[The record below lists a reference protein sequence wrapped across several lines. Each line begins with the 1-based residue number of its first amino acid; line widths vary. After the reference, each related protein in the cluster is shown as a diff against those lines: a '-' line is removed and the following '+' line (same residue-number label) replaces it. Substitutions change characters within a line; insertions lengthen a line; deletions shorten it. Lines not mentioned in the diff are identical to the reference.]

1 MNSLLSFSR
10 LSFSCLSLCLVCLA
24 ACGGSTSTTDA
35 GTDAHLSTDA
45 GADAS
50 VDASAPDSGAP
61 DAAIAIDGG
70 PGADGGSTPDGGA
83 SSDGGVACDYVGV
96 DEVIVRCAG
105 EYTFVS
111 QFLST
116 VGPPACPTF
125 FGFDLDGARFE
136 SFEAAV
142 ASDPACDATC
152 QYHFAL
158 SVSRIHCGH
167 RDGYEVLR
175 ATDCPDVYRFA
186 EGYYA
191 SVEEHDAAHPCP

>member
-1 MNSLLSFSR
+1 MKRLLSFS
-10 LSFSCLSLCLVCLA
+10 CLVCLA
-24 ACGGSTSTTDA
+24 ACGGST
-35 GTDAHLSTDA
+35 STDA

-61 DAAIAIDGG
+61 
-70 PGADGGSTPDGGA
+70 PDGGVR
-83 SSDGGVACDYVGV
+83 SDGGVACDYVRV
-96 DEVIVRCAG
+96 DEVVVRCAG

-125 FGFDLDGARFE
+125 FGFDPDGARFE

-142 ASDPACDATC
+142 ASNPACDATC
-152 QYHFAL
+152 QYHFDL
-158 SVSRIHCGH
+158 SITRVYCGR

-175 ATDCPDVYRFA
+175 ATDCPDVYLFA